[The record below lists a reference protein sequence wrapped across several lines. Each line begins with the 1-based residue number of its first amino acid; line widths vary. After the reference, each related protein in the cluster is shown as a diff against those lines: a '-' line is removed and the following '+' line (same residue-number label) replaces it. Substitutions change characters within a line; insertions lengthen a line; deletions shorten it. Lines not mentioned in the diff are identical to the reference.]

1 MLGIMRKYKQSIL
14 IKIVFVVI
22 VLSFIGTIFLVWG
35 RGGDKSANGPAGYA
49 AMVDGTKIS
58 MDDFQKNY
66 YRTRNLYEQIYG
78 RSLTPE
84 MEKQMGLKKATISSM
99 IDNVLTLKEAKKMGI
114 KVDKDEVAAEIA
126 KIPSFQNNG
135 AFDFTL
141 YQNTLKAN
149 RVTPKEFE
157 ETQEQD
163 LLVQKA
169 RNKVKEKATVT
180 DADLMQEFKKQN
192 DKVNLQ
198 YVSFSP
204 ADVKGS
210 IKLTDAEL
218 NVYLQDH
225 QAQFKTPEQVSI
237 AYTLVSPAALAA
249 KVSVTP
255 EEAQNYYQKNIDRYQ
270 GKGGILPFAEVK
282 DQATA
287 DAQKA
292 KAAKEAYE
300 KAAETAKKFRAQGN
314 LDAAAQ
320 ALGGKVEKTPL
331 FTAQA
336 PAAAIAGETELVARA
351 FALKQN
357 ELGGPVETA
366 KGIYL
371 LKVLDKKPSV
381 VPPLAQVRAQVE
393 RKLLEVKGAEVA
405 KKKAE
410 EALQQLSKAG
420 AATKETG
427 NFGYSPAGAI
437 PTVGTSP
444 ELMEAAFALTPANP
458 VAKQPVKVGERW
470 YAVKLKNRVEAPTT
484 DFAKASATIK
494 QTLLPKKQQEELD
507 KWLKGLRDK
516 AKIDINPSIKD

>member
-58 MDDFQKNY
+58 MEDFQKNY

-84 MEKQMGLKKATISSM
+84 MEKQMGIKKATIDSM
-99 IDNVLTLKEAKKMGI
+99 VDSILALKEAKNMGV
-114 KVDKDEVAAEIA
+114 KVTKDEVAAEIA

-135 AFDFTL
+135 VFDFNL
-141 YQNTLKAN
+141 YQQTLKAN
-149 RVTPKEFE
+149 RVTPKDFE
-157 ETQEQD
+157 ESQEQD
-163 LLVQKA
+163 ILIQKA
-169 RNKVKEKATVT
+169 RNKVKDKATVT
-180 DADLMQEFKKQN
+180 DADVMQEFKKQN
-192 DKVNLQ
+192 DKVDLQ

-204 ADVKGS
+204 ADVKGG

-218 NVYLQDH
+218 DMYLQDH
-225 QAQFKTPEQVSI
+225 QAEFKTPEQVSI
-237 AYTLVSPAALAA
+237 AYTLVSPASMAS

-292 KAAKEAYE
+292 KAAKDAYE
-300 KAAETAKKFRAQGN
+300 KVAETANKFRAQGN

-320 ALGGKVEKTPL
+320 ALGSKVEKTAL

-336 PAAAIAGETELVARA
+336 PAAAIAAETELVARA

-371 LKVLDKKPSV
+371 LKVIDKKPSA
-381 VPPLAQVRAQVE
+381 VPPLAQVRAKVE
-393 RKLLEVKGAEVA
+393 QKLLEVKGAEVA

-410 EALQQLSKAG
+410 EALQQLAKGG
-420 AATKETG
+420 AAAKETG
-427 NFGYSPAGAI
+427 NFGYSATGTI
-437 PTVGTSP
+437 PTIGTSP
-444 ELMEAAFALTPANP
+444 ELMEAAFALTTANP

-484 DFAKASATIK
+484 DFAKASAGIR
-494 QTLLPKKQQEELD
+494 QALLPKKQQEELD
-507 KWLKGLRDK
+507 KWMKGLRAK
-516 AKIDINPSIKD
+516 AKIEINPTIKD